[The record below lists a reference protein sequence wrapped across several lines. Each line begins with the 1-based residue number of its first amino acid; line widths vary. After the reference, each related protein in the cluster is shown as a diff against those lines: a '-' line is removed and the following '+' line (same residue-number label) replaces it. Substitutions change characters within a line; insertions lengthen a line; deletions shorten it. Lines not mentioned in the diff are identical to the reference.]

1 MKNKISFIAII
12 IFLLVSIS
20 GLFIIEFSPQKK
32 LGETLNTIG
41 LSLAQLIGLIMLVT
55 NGTILTT
62 KIFRTIQIGIGF
74 LMIGAIFKIMHWPGA
89 SIILLVSMF
98 TIAITYL
105 VRFIYKKNKIRLDVL
120 KLLWVLFAYIG
131 GLFILMHLL
140 PPEFGNLTH
149 LILWLA
155 IIDFIITGIK
165 NKTLFKQI

>member
-1 MKNKISFIAII
+1 MKNKISLLTII
-12 IFLLVSIS
+12 VFLSVSLS
-20 GLFIIEFSPQKK
+20 GLFIIEFSPQQK